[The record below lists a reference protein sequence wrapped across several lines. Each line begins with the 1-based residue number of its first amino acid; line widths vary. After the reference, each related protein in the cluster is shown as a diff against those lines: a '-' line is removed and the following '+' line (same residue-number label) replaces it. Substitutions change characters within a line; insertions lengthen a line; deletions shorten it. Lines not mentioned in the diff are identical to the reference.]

1 MQNWEDLSRKLLR
14 EVNERDL
21 KETQAELQV
30 LTGCCHLSPPRT
42 GEETRPCGS
51 SLLCSSSSS
60 QVSSRG
66 FRHFHVSGEGN
77 RDRLLWLR
85 ETWLIHS
92 PAAYPQNKRQGFLT
106 SDGFCGYC
114 RKNTAKINLK
124 IKQIKA
130 KNKPYHLF
138 LNPSCSMKA
147 DEWVDELILT
157 KCILGFTFGTCSLG
171 CPWTCD
177 PPDSTRWVLGFLDAA
192 PSPVPLWAL
201 VDTVMNTY
209 RGWTWWWLPLMPLIS
224 MGSFEIVSCQT
235 CFSSFSYNTKSCHS
249 HQMTYTPVSQQLSSM
264 LQALSCLP

>member
-1 MQNWEDLSRKLLR
+1 MSVVRATETVCSGLGKPGWSIHQLLTPKIKGK
-14 EVNERDL
+14 VFWHLMDSVGI
-21 KETQAELQV
+21 AE
-30 LTGCCHLSPPRT
+30 
-42 GEETRPCGS
+42 
-51 SLLCSSSSS
+51 
-60 QVSSRG
+60 
-66 FRHFHVSGEGN
+66 
-77 RDRLLWLR
+77 
-85 ETWLIHS
+85 
-92 PAAYPQNKRQGFLT
+92 
-106 SDGFCGYC
+106 
-114 RKNTAKINLK
+114 KNTAKINLK

-130 KNKPYHLF
+130 KNKPSHLF
-138 LNPSCSMKA
+138 LNPSCSTKA

-224 MGSFEIVSCQT
+224 MGCFEIVSCQT

-249 HQMTYTPVSQQLSSM
+249 HQMTDTPVSQQLSSM